1 MALMTIS
8 EVTRKLGVSARM
20 LRYYEKEG
28 LTESMHTQNYAYR
41 VYDENAVRRIR
52 MIITLRRL
60 SLPLKKIRVITD
72 GSSREAVRILK
83 EQLADTEQSIASMQ
97 TVKEAL
103 EKLSELFS
111 ENKGADFL
119 SESIIEKTEAAL
131 PLEKYRLD
139 GNKKSIYS
147 EKENRI
153 RIVLLPP
160 CEVASFQYV
169 GENPEE
175 RAGDVMDR
183 FVRSERLYERKPDA
197 RMFGFN
203 HPDFEEDG
211 ILHGYEVWATIP
223 DDMEAPAP
231 LTKKRFDGGLYAAY
245 TINFP
250 DFYEWEFL
258 KSWIKNNG
266 RYRADYSSEAK
277 RDMGGCLEEHLNW
290 VYSAHAGWPP
300 NGIDGKIDL
309 LLPIKSK

>member
-28 LTESMHTQNYAYR
+28 LIESMHTQNYAYR

-72 GSSREAVRILK
+72 GSSQEAVRILK
-83 EQLADTEQSIASMQ
+83 EQLSDTEHSIASMQ

-103 EKLSELFS
+103 KKLSELFS

-119 SESIIEKTEAAL
+119 SESIIEETEAAL

-139 GNKKSIYS
+139 GDKKSIYS

-160 CEVASFQYV
+160 CAVASFQYV

-175 RAGDVMDR
+175 RAGGR
-183 FVRSERLYERKPDA
+183 
-197 RMFGFN
+197 
-203 HPDFEEDG
+203 
-211 ILHGYEVWATIP
+211 HG
-223 DDMEAPAP
+223 
-231 LTKKRFDGGLYAAY
+231 
-245 TINFP
+245 
-250 DFYEWEFL
+250 
-258 KSWIKNNG
+258 
-266 RYRADYSSEAK
+266 
-277 RDMGGCLEEHLNW
+277 
-290 VYSAHAGWPP
+290 
-300 NGIDGKIDL
+300 
-309 LLPIKSK
+309 